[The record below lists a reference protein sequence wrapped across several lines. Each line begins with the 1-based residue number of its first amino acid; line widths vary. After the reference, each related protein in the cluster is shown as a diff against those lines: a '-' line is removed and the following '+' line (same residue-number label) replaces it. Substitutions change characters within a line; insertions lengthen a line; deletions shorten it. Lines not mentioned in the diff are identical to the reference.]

1 MRSGRRC
8 DAFMDLNGFACARTD
23 AQFAAKISLP
33 ASVAAAS
40 CTPKKS
46 LSTTPL
52 VNLGW
57 QVKDMYYEIING
69 KGLPK
74 QHAFLAT
81 AKPDLSYLDYFE
93 DSGFHFDGSLSGGKR
108 SYEEEANEATTCG
121 AMKKICMGM
130 PRAAILGARQMRRSM

>member
-1 MRSGRRC
+1 MHSWISMGLLVQGL
-8 DAFMDLNGFACARTD
+8 MPNLLPKSACLLLLL
-23 AQFAAKISLP
+23 QLP
-33 ASVAAAS
+33 AN
-40 CTPKKS
+40 PRKS
-46 LSTTPL
+46 LSTPPL

-81 AKPDLSYLDYFE
+81 ANPDLSYLDYFE